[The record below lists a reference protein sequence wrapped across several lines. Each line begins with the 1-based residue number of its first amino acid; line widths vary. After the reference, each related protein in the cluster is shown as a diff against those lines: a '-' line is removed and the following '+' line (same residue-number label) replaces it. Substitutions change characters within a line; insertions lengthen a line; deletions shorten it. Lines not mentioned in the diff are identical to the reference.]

1 MKEYSLILQS
11 VSHAATDSLT
21 QLTSS
26 TLRIY
31 SYHSDCSKYL
41 KHMLAILLHFNRH
54 AQKLRLKH
62 CYIVLSSPLSS
73 FSASA
78 ENCASSA
85 ALRHLLSQ
93 HQHSFS

>member
-11 VSHAATDSLT
+11 VSHAAADSLT

-41 KHMLAILLHFNRH
+41 KHMLAIFLTAF
-54 AQKLRLKH
+54 
-62 CYIVLSSPLSS
+62 
-73 FSASA
+73 
-78 ENCASSA
+78 
-85 ALRHLLSQ
+85 
-93 HQHSFS
+93 